1 MDQVKIGRFIAE
13 KRREQG
19 LTQMQLAEALDIT
32 DRAVSKWETGK
43 SLPDASIML
52 ELCRLLKITVND
64 LLNGEVVSMER
75 YNEAMENH
83 LLEMVKQKETK
94 DRQLLRMEIV
104 LSAVSLLFLFAMIA
118 VGAVFM
124 KQGQPKWI
132 FFLLLGIGLFQFF
145 FRAVCAAHRA
155 NRRLLCMCG
164 MRTPLCAVLCRGDVC
179 NAHEPHALS
188 QMPRLRQAQL
198 AEEGAFQRIIIRS
211 FTALQEAVFCCQRD
225 GDMVN
230 WYSDSGGAK

>member
-19 LTQMQLAEALDIT
+19 LTQMQLAEALGIT

-132 FFLLLGIGLFQFF
+132 FFLLLGIGLFQFLGCGLF
-145 FRAVCAAHRA
+145 ALRIEQTAGCYVCAECGHRYVSSFA
-155 NRRLLCMCG
+155 AVTFAMHMNRTRYLRCPACG
-164 MRTPLCAVLCRGDVC
+164 KRSWQKK
-179 NAHEPHALS
+179 ALS
-188 QMPRLRQAQL
+188 K
-198 AEEGAFQRIIIRS
+198 E
-211 FTALQEAVFCCQRD
+211 
-225 GDMVN
+225 
-230 WYSDSGGAK
+230 